1 MHAVLLP
8 WTMFCCTRREPPR
21 QPCTMPLQPATA
33 PADGPARRRH
43 VQVPASSQPSSPREW
58 RHNSAGPASM
68 PGTSVETGRNVVSDE
83 APKMAVRTIG
93 SGPDVVLFH
102 GGMGCWQHWIRN
114 VDALAERFTVHAL
127 DHPSYGASASV
138 PRETTG
144 AEYLELFDRLFSDRF
159 PGDEPLR
166 FAGFS
171 FGGAIAAHLARRLGP
186 RVTDLCLVSPAGFTT
201 RKFGERPT
209 RSYREAGGDDAR
221 FREICRHNLLINML
235 SDPASVT
242 EET

>member
-1 MHAVLLP
+1 MS
-8 WTMFCCTRREPPR
+8 E
-21 QPCTMPLQPATA
+21 
-33 PADGPARRRH
+33 
-43 VQVPASSQPSSPREW
+43 
-58 RHNSAGPASM
+58 
-68 PGTSVETGRNVVSDE
+68 E

-102 GGMGCWQHWIRN
+102 GGMGCWKHWIRN
-114 VDALAERFTVHAL
+114 VDALAARFTVHAL

-144 AEYLELFDRLFSDRF
+144 AEYLELFDRLFADRF

-171 FGGAIAAHLARRLGP
+171 FGGAIAAPRPAPRAARPTCAWSR
-186 RVTDLCLVSPAGFTT
+186 
-201 RKFGERPT
+201 RPDSHARWRTAT
-209 RSYREAGGDDAR
+209 RSYREAETTTRGSER
-221 FREICRHNLLINML
+221 FAAITLINML

-242 EET
+242 EETSTSRRTARNTRFNSRGQRRWDAARRPAHLPAGPRAWATATTPRSGPPIS